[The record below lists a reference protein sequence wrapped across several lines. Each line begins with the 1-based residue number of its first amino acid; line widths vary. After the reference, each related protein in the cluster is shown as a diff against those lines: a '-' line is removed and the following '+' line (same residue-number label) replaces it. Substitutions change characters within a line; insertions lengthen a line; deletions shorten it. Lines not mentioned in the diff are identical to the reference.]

1 MSTNDFG
8 MVALSA
14 EEMEAVVGGSD
25 GYMAEKIGYAVGAV
39 VGAFVWV
46 GRSIGDGP
54 AQFDWTQK

>member
-1 MSTNDFG
+1 MNTNELEL
-8 MVALSA
+8 VALSA
-14 EEMEAVVGGSD
+14 EEMEMVVGGSD

-39 VGAFVWV
+39 VGAIVWV